1 MSSNGPWGDDEPCP
15 AWCVTGAQHLTFRLD
30 HQTGDYWH
38 EGQRATFPTTAEDHH
53 NNPVE
58 VVVSLA
64 QHVQV
69 DERGYYRHPVMVNFW
84 GQELTT
90 EQTRQLSAAL
100 ARLADEADAA
110 N

>member
-1 MSSNGPWGDDEPCP
+1 M
-15 AWCVTGAQHLTFRLD
+15 
-30 HQTGDYWH
+30 
-38 EGQRATFPTTAEDHH
+38 
-53 NNPVE
+53 E

-90 EQTRQLSAAL
+90 AQTRQLSAAL